1 MVIINKA
8 YYAIPRH
15 QNIKYT
21 QEQKQIKTNRGHHRD
36 KILRNVEK
44 SVSDPQ
50 VLEDTIE
57 RDKILRKVCLGPTSV
72 RGHHRERQDSPK
84 CGEICLGPTS
94 VTCMHR
100 DVEFLEIKLKTK
112 NITLWEKFQNRLEQ
126 S

>member
-57 RDKILRKVCLGPTSV
+57 RDKILRNV
-72 RGHHRERQDSPK
+72 
-84 CGEICLGPTS
+84 
-94 VTCMHR
+94 
-100 DVEFLEIKLKTK
+100 
-112 NITLWEKFQNRLEQ
+112 EKFVSDPQVLHVCIVMSNFLK
-126 S
+126 

>member
-1 MVIINKA
+1 MVIINKE

-15 QNIKYT
+15 QDIKYT

-57 RDKILRKVCLGPTSV
+57 RDKILRNVEKFVSDPQVLEDTIERDKILRNVEKSVSDPQVLEDTIERDKILRKVCL
-72 RGHHRERQDSPK
+72 
-84 CGEICLGPTS
+84 
-94 VTCMHR
+94 
-100 DVEFLEIKLKTK
+100 
-112 NITLWEKFQNRLEQ
+112 
-126 S
+126 